1 MHTIDSFIMT
11 RTRLNDCGDK
21 KGQCNSNLKRSFV
34 DSVRTTFLSQT
45 KTDILFKI
53 LCSIIL
59 LLNII

>member
-21 KGQCNSNLKRSFV
+21 KGQYNSSLKRSFV

-45 KTDILFKI
+45 KTDI
-53 LCSIIL
+53 
-59 LLNII
+59 